1 MKKLGLVFCLLVSVL
16 CAEPFNQKCT
26 CENNT
31 FCIKIIELCEEGDI
45 ACDKVAYI
53 GLNKKNDE
61 FITLKGRVV
70 VDFKG
75 DFSGYLFEN
84 KGYTYS
90 VAFDRVRENYIEL
103 TIVKDH
109 KVAQEMRLRNCE

>member
-1 MKKLGLVFCLLVSVL
+1 MKKLGLVFCLLVSIL

-53 GLNKKNDE
+53 GLNKKM
-61 FITLKGRVV
+61 TSLSRLKAG
-70 VDFKG
+70 
-75 DFSGYLFEN
+75 
-84 KGYTYS
+84 
-90 VAFDRVRENYIEL
+90 
-103 TIVKDH
+103 
-109 KVAQEMRLRNCE
+109 

>member
-1 MKKLGLVFCLLVSVL
+1 MFLWADFV
-16 CAEPFNQKCT
+16 PFGEQCT
-26 CENNT
+26 FENDT
-31 FCIKIIELCEEGDI
+31 FWIKIIELCEEGDI

-53 GLNKKNDE
+53 GLNKKRGE
-61 FITLKGRVV
+61 FITLKGKAV

-90 VAFDRVRENYIEL
+90 VAFDRVRENYTGL

-109 KVAQEMRLRNCE
+109 KVMREMRLQNCE